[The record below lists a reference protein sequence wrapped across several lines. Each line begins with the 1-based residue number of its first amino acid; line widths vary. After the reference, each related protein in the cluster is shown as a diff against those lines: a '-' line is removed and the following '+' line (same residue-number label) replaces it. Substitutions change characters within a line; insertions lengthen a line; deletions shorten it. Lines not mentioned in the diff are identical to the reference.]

1 MKLADLI
8 FRKKPNTFSTYYT
21 TCSCYD
27 MNMQFKE
34 QTHTINVL
42 NKYNTCM
49 LIIKLCMKS

>member
-34 QTHTINVL
+34 QTHTIYVL